1 MNKVKSFFG
10 AILLGQALL
19 TTATPVLADSYSDNY
34 NNYESSNKTTQ
45 QAKENTNWSE
55 IAVIGLG
62 SLILLNSLFGGGS
75 GESSNQQHTSDRHYY
90 TDDTSTPSY
99 NSSPAPVKP
108 ISPFY
113 GSCHSYDC

>member
-19 TTATPVLADSYSDNY
+19 STASPVLADSYSDDY
-34 NNYESSNKTTQ
+34 NNYDRFTSAQ

-62 SLILLNSLFGGGS
+62 SLILLNSLFGGS
-75 GESSNQQHTSDRHYY
+75 GESSDQEQTSDRHYY
-90 TDDTSTPSY
+90 TDDTSTPNY
-99 NSSPAPVKP
+99 NSSLAPVEP